1 MDYELGA
8 GRLGWKYW
16 QAIEVGEQPEKL
28 RGDNPLFDV
37 LKREFR

>member
-1 MDYELGA
+1 MDYELGS

-16 QAIEVGEQPEKL
+16 QAIEVGEQPEKP